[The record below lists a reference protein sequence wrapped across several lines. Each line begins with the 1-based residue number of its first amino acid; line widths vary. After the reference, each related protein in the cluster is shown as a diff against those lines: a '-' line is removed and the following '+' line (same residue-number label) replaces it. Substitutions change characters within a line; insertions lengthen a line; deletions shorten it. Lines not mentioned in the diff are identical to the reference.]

1 MKRANSWN
9 PRAGIEKVAASTN
22 TPLFTI
28 LLAKEMK
35 IEILLKDLL
44 SDKADRKEI
53 FFVLNIL
60 SFLKDGK
67 TLSLLALKFFDRKC
81 EVLG

>member
-1 MKRANSWN
+1 
-9 PRAGIEKVAASTN
+9 
-22 TPLFTI
+22 
-28 LLAKEMK
+28 MK

-67 TLSLLALKFFDRKC
+67 AFSLLALKFFDRKC
-81 EVLG
+81 EVLR